1 MYLAWHVKGWED
13 YVAWQTQDK
22 RTLKRINALLKD
34 IMRDPLFLAGLDD
47 PEKLKYDLTGE
58 FSRKI
63 DEFNRLVYTIF
74 WKLRFCSALQRAL

>member
-34 IMRDPLFLAGLDD
+34 IMCAPLSLAGLGD
-47 PEKLKYDLTGE
+47 PEKLK
-58 FSRKI
+58 I
-63 DEFNRLVYTIF
+63 
-74 WKLRFCSALQRAL
+74 